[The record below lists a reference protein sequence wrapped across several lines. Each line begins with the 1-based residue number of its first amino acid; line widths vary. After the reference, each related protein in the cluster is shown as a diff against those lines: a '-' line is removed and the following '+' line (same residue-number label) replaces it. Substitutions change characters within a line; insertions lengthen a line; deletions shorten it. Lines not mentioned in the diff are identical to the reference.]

1 MLHSLYNGVKYQSL
15 PKKLHFCPSLSYEQK
30 HIKLNQ
36 NEGAYGY
43 FRGCKLDILCSN
55 NGMVCSARISFS
67 KKSKAV

>member
-43 FRGCKLDILCSN
+43 FRGRK
-55 NGMVCSARISFS
+55 
-67 KKSKAV
+67 